1 MRGLLS
7 NGAGEVCAGCQREAA
22 GCRDRA
28 ADVRAGRQSTARGR
42 HTKLPLVG
50 FLSPVTQP
58 ADNLTAFRQALR
70 DGGIIEGQNVEIE
83 YRIAEGQYDRLPAL
97 AADLVRHA
105 ADVTF
110 AASPPAAL
118 AAKAATT
125 TIPIVFISG
134 EDPVQIGLV
143 TSFNRPGGNL
153 TGVGLLSTE
162 VTAKRLGLLRQLIP
176 QAGPVAVLANPA
188 NSEIETTTRDV
199 EEAARQLGLK
209 ILFVNARSDHD
220 IELGFAAA
228 REERAVTLLVG
239 VDPFFTSRGDQLIA
253 LAARY
258 SIPTMY
264 YLREFVAAGGLISY
278 GTRISDAYRQVG
290 VYVARILKGTKPSDL
305 PVVRP
310 TKFDFV
316 INLKTAKALG
326 LTIPETLLATAD
338 EVIQS

>member
-1 MRGLLS
+1 MRRREFIAGLGS
-7 NGAGEVCAGCQREAA
+7 AA
-22 GCRDRA
+22 AWPVAARA
-28 ADVRAGRQSTARGR
+28 QQ
-42 HTKLPLVG
+42 TKLPLVG
-50 FLSPVTQP
+50 FLAPVMQP
-58 ADNLTAFRQALR
+58 ADNLIAFRQALR
-70 DGGIIEGQNVEIE
+70 DGGLIDGQSVEID

-97 AADLVRHA
+97 AADLVRRDA
-105 ADVTF
+105 AVIF
-110 AASPPAAL
+110 ASSPPAAL
-118 AAKAATT
+118 AAKAATA

-143 TSFNRPGGNL
+143 ASLNRPGGNL

-162 VTAKRLGLLRQLIP
+162 VTAKRLGLLRELID
-176 QAGPVAVLANPA
+176 QAGPIAVLANPA

-199 EEAARQLGLK
+199 EEAARQLGLN
-209 ILFVNARSDHD
+209 ILFVKASSDHE
-220 IELGFAAA
+220 IELGFAAV
-228 REERAVTLLVG
+228 REERAIALLIG

-278 GTRISDAYRQVG
+278 GTRLSDAYRQVG
-290 VYVARILKGTKPSDL
+290 VYVAQILRGTRPSDL

-310 TKFDFV
+310 TKFDLV

-338 EVIQS
+338 EVVQ